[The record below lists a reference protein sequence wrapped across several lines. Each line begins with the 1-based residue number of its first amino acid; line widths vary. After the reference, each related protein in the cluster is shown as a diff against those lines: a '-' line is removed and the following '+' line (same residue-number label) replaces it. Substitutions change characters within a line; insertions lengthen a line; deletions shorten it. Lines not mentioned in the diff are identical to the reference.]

1 MKQSPSVAWASRFC
15 SRATLFSAHSHASTF
30 GLSLL
35 LLSGALGA
43 SAQVGEKGK
52 ITTRSDVRMSIEGT
66 TGTSGKKL
74 DALAKTLG
82 TPLSEVKRCYG
93 DLVKE
98 HPETVGTLTVQ
109 LTLVEGTGPAKVT
122 MPGASKELKPMQR
135 CIDKAFAKLDV
146 SEVQRPAEAHVLLE
160 LTNSAAAAVGAVKE
174 QGAQAAKVPIEE
186 QPDGSLVSHGASLQG
201 EVSFAVSAKGPAG
214 REAVE
219 LIHTSVRDALPG
231 LFDCRRR
238 ASKKASPEGDLV
250 FNVKLSPSA
259 KPSLDSTSSTVAN
272 ERAPIC
278 TSNELKQMMKKGGKG
293 AVTLTIH
300 FHP

>member
-1 MKQSPSVAWASRFC
+1 MKQSPSMAGAFP
-15 SRATLFSAHSHASTF
+15 ALFA
-30 GLSLL
+30 SLL
-35 LLSGALGA
+35 AVSVA

-66 TGTSGKKL
+66 TGTSGKKIE
-74 DALAKTLG
+74 ALAKTLG

-93 DLVKE
+93 ELVKE
-98 HPETVGTLTVQ
+98 HPETVGTLTVRV
-109 LTLVEGTGPAKVT
+109 TLAEGTAPAKVS

-146 SEVQRPAEAHVLLE
+146 KDVPRPADANLLLE

-174 QGAQAAKVPIEE
+174 QGAEAARVAIEE
-186 QPDGSLVSHGASLQG
+186 QADGSFLSHGASLQG
-201 EVSFAVSAKGPAG
+201 EVSFDVSSKGPAG

-219 LIHTSVRDALPG
+219 LIHTSVRDAMPG

-259 KPSLDSTSSTVAN
+259 KPTLDSKSSSVAN

-278 TSNELKQMMKKGGKG
+278 TSNALKQMMKKGGKG
-293 AVTLTIH
+293 AVALTIH

>member
-1 MKQSPSVAWASRFC
+1 MTQSPYVARASRLI
-15 SRATLFSAHSHASTF
+15 RASVLA
-30 GLSLL
+30 LSV
-35 LLSGALGA
+35 GALPA
-43 SAQVGEKGK
+43 SAVWAQVGEAGK

-82 TPLSEVKRCYG
+82 TPLSEAKRCYA
-93 DLVKE
+93 DLVKD
-98 HPETVGTLTVQ
+98 HPEVVGTLTVQ
-109 LTLVEGTGPAKVT
+109 LTLVEGTAPPKIAT
-122 MPGASKELKPMQR
+122 PGAAKELKPMQR
-135 CIDKAFAKLDV
+135 CLDKAFAKMDV
-146 SEVQRPAEAHVLLE
+146 SAVPRPAEAQLTLE
-160 LTNSAAAAVGAVKE
+160 LTNSAAAAVQDVKS

-186 QPDGSLVSHGASLQG
+186 QSDGSITSRGASLQG
-201 EVSFAVSAKGPAG
+201 EVSFIVSAKGPSG

-219 LIHTSVRDALPG
+219 LIHNGVRDALPG

-238 ASKKASPEGDLV
+238 ASKKGSPEGDLV
-250 FNVKLSPSA
+250 FSVKLSPSA
-259 KPSLDSTSSTVAN
+259 KPTIESKSSTVAN

-278 TSNELKQMMKKGGKG
+278 SGNELKQMFKKGGKG

>member
-1 MKQSPSVAWASRFC
+1 MLGFSAMKQIPSVALAALR
-15 SRATLFSAHSHASTF
+15 L
-30 GLSLL
+30 GLLAVPVL
-35 LLSGALGA
+35 VAFGA

-82 TPLSEVKRCYG
+82 TPLSDVKRCYAE
-93 DLVKE
+93 LVKE

-109 LTLVEGTGPAKVT
+109 LTLVEGTAPAKVA

-135 CIDKAFAKLDV
+135 CVDKAFAKLDV
-146 SEVQRPAEAHVLLE
+146 SGVERPAEAHLLLE

-174 QGAQAAKVPIEE
+174 QGAEAAKVPIQE
-186 QPDGSLVSHGASLQG
+186 QADGSFLSHGASLQG
-201 EVSFAVSAKGPAG
+201 EVSFEVSGKGPSG

-250 FNVKLSPSA
+250 FNVKLSPTA
-259 KPSLDSTSSTVAN
+259 KPTVDSKSSSVAN

-278 TSNELKQMMKKGGKG
+278 TSNALKQMMKKGGKG
-293 AVTLTIH
+293 AVALTIH